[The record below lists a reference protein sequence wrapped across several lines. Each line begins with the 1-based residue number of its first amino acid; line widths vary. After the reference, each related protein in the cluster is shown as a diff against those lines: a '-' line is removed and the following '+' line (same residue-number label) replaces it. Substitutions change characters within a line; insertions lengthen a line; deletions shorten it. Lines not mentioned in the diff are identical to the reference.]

1 MMLALISLAAAMELR
16 LSITSPEGHV
26 GTVTTTVNGNTVLT
40 RYPLP
45 VLPKVAPGA
54 KAGKQKYTALV
65 SAALTGQVCTVDVE
79 VYKGDLRKNKVV
91 MRPRLV
97 LTSYESSFVE
107 NRSGTQSDSVVWQ
120 VAAAM
125 SEDFDLTPELAMPGW
140 KPNSLPTAP
149 EVPVGASAPAT
160 AAAPAPATPA
170 ATAVPAAAAAPAVPA
185 SPATPAVPASPAA
198 SAVPASPATP
208 APVVAPAS
216 APAPAAPIPAGPPA
230 APVP

>member
-160 AAAPAPATPA
+160 PALPAPATPA
-170 ATAVPAAAAAPAVPA
+170 ATAVPAAPAVPASPAAPAVPA
-185 SPATPAVPASPAA
+185 SPAA
-198 SAVPASPATP
+198 P

-216 APAPAAPIPAGPPA
+216 TPVPAAPIPAGPPA